1 MNFFEK
7 IRLENFRNFKEFTI
21 NFNNKCNVI
30 IGPNGSGKTNILES
44 ISLFEKGRGF
54 RKDHLKNM
62 VNNNN
67 QNNMFIINSN
77 FIAKKNNLDLILS
90 CTLNE
95 DKFDVLNPFN
105 GDIVESVANMSRSHI
120 HEVLKKSLD
129 FYCVSTSFFCCFNNL
144 KSPI

>member
-30 IGPNGSGKTNILES
+30 LGPNGSGKTNILES

-67 QNNMFIINSN
+67 QDNMFIINSN

-95 DKFDVLNPFN
+95 DK
-105 GDIVESVANMSRSHI
+105 
-120 HEVLKKSLD
+120 LKKK
-129 FYCVSTSFFCCFNNL
+129 Y
-144 KSPI
+144 